1 MTPEIATKRLRLRPW
16 LDSDRAP
23 FAALNADPRVMAH
36 FPSLLTAE
44 QSDALADRIQQHFQT
59 HRFGLWAVEVP
70 GVARFAGYIG
80 LAVPRFVAHFT
91 PCVEVGWRLA
101 AEYWGVGY
109 ATEGAMAALQ
119 FGFGDLQLEQIVSFT
134 VPGNTRS
141 RRVMEKIGMV
151 HTPADDFDYPLLPD
165 GHALRRHVLYR
176 IDNPL
181 LTRADVIASGV

>member
-59 HRFGLWAVEVP
+59 
-70 GVARFAGYIG
+70 
-80 LAVPRFVAHFT
+80 PRFVAHFT